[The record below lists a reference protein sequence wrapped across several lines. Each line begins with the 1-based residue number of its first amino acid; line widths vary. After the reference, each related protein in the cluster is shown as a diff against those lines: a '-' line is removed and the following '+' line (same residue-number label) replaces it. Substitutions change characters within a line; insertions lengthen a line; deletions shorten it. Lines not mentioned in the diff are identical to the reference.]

1 MQDGRKEFDLSQ
13 TESDRNGTDHL
24 SWSLGHIANESKKK
38 KKRLYIYI
46 YTGLHGCHRLGNK
59 GGVGVSI
66 GDPGHLVL
74 RAVGQMGRH

>member
-1 MQDGRKEFDLSQ
+1 MARIICHGHLVTLQ
-13 TESDRNGTDHL
+13 TN
-24 SWSLGHIANESKKK
+24 KK

-66 GDPGHLVL
+66 GDLGHLVL